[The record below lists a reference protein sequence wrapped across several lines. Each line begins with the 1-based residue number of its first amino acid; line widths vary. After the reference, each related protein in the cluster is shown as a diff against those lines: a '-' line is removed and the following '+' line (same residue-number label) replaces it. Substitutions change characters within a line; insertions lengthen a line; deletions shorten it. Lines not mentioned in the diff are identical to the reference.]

1 MVVSDVGAPQLVVCI
16 SGGREEEYREL
27 LSDFVE
33 WSGRNHVFL
42 NAAKTKEIGL
52 PMVIDFR
59 KRRMATEPLKIQPQD
74 IEVVEDY
81 KSLGVHINSK
91 LNWKTY
97 ANAVHKKEMSGL
109 FLLRKLRSFLVCAAK
124 CWIFSTS
131 VLMPVHCSLLG
142 RKHRSRQNPPDMLGL

>member
-1 MVVSDVGAPQLVVCI
+1 MVVSEVGAPQLVVRI

-42 NAAKTKEIGL
+42 NVAKTKEIVL

-59 KRRMATEPLKIQPQD
+59 KRRMATQPLKIQPQD

-81 KSLGVHINSK
+81 KSLGVHIDSK
-91 LNWKTY
+91 LNWKTN
-97 ANAVHKKEMSGL
+97 ANAVHKKGCVQQNVGY
-109 FLLRKLRSFLVCAAK
+109 FLPVC
-124 CWIFSTS
+124 CCQCT
-131 VLMPVHCSLLG
+131 VHCCGLLG
-142 RKHRSRQNPPDMLGL
+142 RKHRSWQN